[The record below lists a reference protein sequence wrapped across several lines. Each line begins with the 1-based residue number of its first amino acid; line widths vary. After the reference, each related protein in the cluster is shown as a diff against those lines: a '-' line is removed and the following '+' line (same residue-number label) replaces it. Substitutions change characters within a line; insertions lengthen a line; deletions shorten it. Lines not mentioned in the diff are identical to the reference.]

1 MLSFVSFFFSAEY
14 MEGLTFFFTFFCFH
28 TRPLFTHS
36 WIFFFESSPG
46 LNQSTITR
54 RIREKKEVLVCIRM
68 LWAYEIS
75 NPSPKARPFVYLFMR
90 ISMCNTL
97 SAISL
102 SLFFF
107 FDKRCLSSRSF
118 FFPPRSSSSLES
130 FPTRR
135 IKPHVSDHGAVI
147 AIFFFVGTTLAHRSH
162 LSSSDD
168 EQPER
173 SVVESKGWFKLR
185 SDFQLTARTCSF
197 LIFLYQH
204 YIRVSCLLMEWYI
217 FSIISYLM
225 YRINRLYIRFQ

>member
-1 MLSFVSFFFSAEY
+1 
-14 MEGLTFFFTFFCFH
+14 
-28 TRPLFTHS
+28 
-36 WIFFFESSPG
+36 
-46 LNQSTITR
+46 
-54 RIREKKEVLVCIRM
+54 M

-75 NPSPKARPFVYLFMR
+75 NPSHKARPFVYLFMR

-102 SLFFF
+102 SLSLFFF
-107 FDKRCLSSRSF
+107 FYKRCLSSRSF
-118 FFPPRSSSSLES
+118 FFPPRSSSSS
-130 FPTRR
+130 HRR
-135 IKPHVSDHGAVI
+135 SRLGALSRTW
-147 AIFFFVGTTLAHRSH
+147 AIMAPWSRSFFFVGTTLAHRSQ

-173 SVVESKGWFKLR
+173 SVVESKGLFKLR

>member
-1 MLSFVSFFFSAEY
+1 MRSLTHPPKPAHLFIYSCEY
-14 MEGLTFFFTFFCFH
+14 QCVTHF
-28 TRPLFTHS
+28 RP
-36 WIFFFESSPG
+36 
-46 LNQSTITR
+46 
-54 RIREKKEVLVCIRM
+54 
-68 LWAYEIS
+68 
-75 NPSPKARPFVYLFMR
+75 
-90 ISMCNTL
+90 
-97 SAISL
+97 SL

-118 FFPPRSSSSLES
+118 FFPPRSSSSS

>member
-1 MLSFVSFFFSAEY
+1 MRSLTHPPKPAHLFIYSCEY
-14 MEGLTFFFTFFCFH
+14 QCVTHF
-28 TRPLFTHS
+28 RP
-36 WIFFFESSPG
+36 
-46 LNQSTITR
+46 
-54 RIREKKEVLVCIRM
+54 
-68 LWAYEIS
+68 
-75 NPSPKARPFVYLFMR
+75 
-90 ISMCNTL
+90 
-97 SAISL
+97 SL

-107 FDKRCLSSRSF
+107 FWQTLFVVTLVFLSSTF
-118 FFPPRSSSSLES
+118 VVIVSSS